1 MIINKNIL
9 FYWCVVMEN
18 ISFLKFECKNHGG
31 TNEYNDPFL
40 SRIGFRLMSFG
51 WVQILAA

>member
-18 ISFLKFECKNHGG
+18 ISFLKFECKNHSG

-51 WVQILAA
+51 WVQNLAA